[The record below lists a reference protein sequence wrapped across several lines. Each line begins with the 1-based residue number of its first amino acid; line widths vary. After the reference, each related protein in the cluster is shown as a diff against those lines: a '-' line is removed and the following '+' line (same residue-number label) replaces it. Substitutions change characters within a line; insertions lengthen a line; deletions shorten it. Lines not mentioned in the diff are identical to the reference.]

1 MTLTELCNSISDVRE
16 QEIINIL
23 NFLFDNDKIAKFGN
37 KYQWKG

>member
-1 MTLTELCNSISDVRE
+1 MNLIELCNEISTVSE

-23 NFLFDNDKIAKFGN
+23 NFLFDSDKITKFGN